1 MQPVTVWSDVA
12 CPWATVFVTRWQ
24 VACERAGVAIP
35 LDHRAFPLELVNER
49 PTPKLTLDAEIPVAG
64 ALVTD
69 LEMRLWTEPEF
80 TYPVTTLLALEA
92 VQAAKEQ
99 GLEVSTAL
107 DRALRA
113 ALFVDSRCISLRHV
127 VLDVAKL
134 TDDVDVDVDRLADAL
149 DSGRCRP
156 QIMRDLAEAKT
167 GRVKGSP
174 HVFLA
179 DGTDVHNPGIT
190 LHWEGKPGEGG
201 YPIVDSDDASVID
214 GLVAKA
220 ASSA

>member
-1 MQPVTVWSDVA
+1 MSAVTVWSDVA

-24 VACERAGVAIP
+24 AACERAGVSIP

-64 ALVTD
+64 ALVPE
-69 LEMRLWTEPEF
+69 LEMRLWTEPDHQ
-80 TYPVTTLLALEA
+80 YPVTTLLALEA

-99 GLEVSTAL
+99 SLEASTAL
-107 DRALRA
+107 DRALRE
-113 ALFVDSRCISLRHV
+113 ALFADSRCISMRHI
-127 VLDVAKL
+127 VLQVAHL
-134 TDDVDVDVDRLADAL
+134 TDDVDADRLAEAL
-149 DSGRCRP
+149 DSGRCRARV
-156 QIMRDLAEAKT
+156 MADFAEASAGET
-167 GRVKGSP
+167 IKGSP

-179 DGTDVHNPGIT
+179 DGTGVHNPGIT

-214 GLVAKA
+214 GLVTK
-220 ASSA
+220 ASSS

>member
-1 MQPVTVWSDVA
+1 MQPVTLWSDIA

-24 VACERAGVAIP
+24 AACERAGVAIP
-35 LDHRAFPLELVNER
+35 IDHRAFPLELVNER
-49 PTPKLTLDAEIPVAG
+49 PTPKLTLEAEIPVAG

-69 LEMRLWTEPEF
+69 LEMRLWTEPDF

-99 GLEVSTAL
+99 SLEVSTAL

-113 ALFVDSRCISLRHV
+113 AM
-127 VLDVAKL
+127 
-134 TDDVDVDVDRLADAL
+134 DVDRLAEAL
-149 DSGRCRP
+149 DSGRCR
-156 QIMRDLAEAKT
+156 QQVMRDLAEAT
-167 GRVKGSP
+167 SSDRIKGSP

-179 DGTDVHNPGIT
+179 DGTDAHNPGIT

-220 ASSA
+220 SSSA